1 VKYHIGLTKNTKEIA
16 AINALAASA
25 LVLIGLA
32 NKPWIRHKNAFAGRN
47 LSRRSATNTIRST
60 KYVKITSD
68 VVSVKYAI
76 KFVGANQSKRANR
89 NQKLNMSVMSDSAK
103 SVWVI

>member
-16 AINALAASA
+16 VINALAASA

-32 NKPWIRHKNAFAGRN
+32 NKPWIRPKNAFAGKN
-47 LSRRSATNTIRST
+47 LFQKSATNTIRST
-60 KYVKITSD
+60 KYAKITRD
-68 VVSVKYAI
+68 VGSVKFAI
-76 KFVGANQSKRANR
+76 KFVGANQRKKANQNLR
-89 NQKLNMSVMSDSAK
+89 LNMSAMNDSAK